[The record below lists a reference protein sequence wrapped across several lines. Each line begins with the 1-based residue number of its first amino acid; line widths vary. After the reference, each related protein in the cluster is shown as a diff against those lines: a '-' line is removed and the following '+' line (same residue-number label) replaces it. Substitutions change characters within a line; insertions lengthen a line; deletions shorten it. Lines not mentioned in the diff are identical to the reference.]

1 MTMQPWHLWTIA
13 GICLLTAEMLTVS
26 FFAASFGVAALVTA
40 LATAQAGLGIEGQLG
55 VFCVASVA
63 CLGMI
68 RPLAR
73 RLWRNADGRPVL
85 TEAMIGLTA
94 TVVDGIEGR
103 GAAGRV
109 RIGAEEW
116 RAVVPDETAVEAG
129 ARVEVLRVEGATVM
143 VRRL

>member
-1 MTMQPWHLWTIA
+1 
-13 GICLLTAEMLTVS
+13 
-26 FFAASFGVAALVTA
+26 
-40 LATAQAGLGIEGQLG
+40 
-55 VFCVASVA
+55 
-63 CLGMI
+63 
-68 RPLAR
+68 
-73 RLWRNADGRPVL
+73 
-85 TEAMIGLTA
+85 MIGLTA